1 MKIWKKKN
9 RTELVFKLGN
19 KLIKF
24 AQYKLMQEQDNIKS
38 NDKDYR
44 LYYLFKIIS
53 YDNIYKLLDNIS
65 EQVKFEVGESI
76 IRIIGDKTNLFTS
89 ELRTFNNNREVII
102 SISEEY
108 LHKLNISCINVTQ
121 LPMLVN
127 PNSPDK
133 NGNIYLIFMV
143 KQVIFIILLIL

>member
-1 MKIWKKKN
+1 LIIFQNKFKFWSWWKY
-9 RTELVFKLGN
+9 
-19 KLIKF
+19 
-24 AQYKLMQEQDNIKS
+24 YK
-38 NDKDYR
+38 
-44 LYYLFKIIS
+44 
-53 YDNIYKLLDNIS
+53 
-65 EQVKFEVGESI
+65 
-76 IRIIGDKTNLFTS
+76 IIGDKTNLFTS

-133 NGNIYLIFMV
+133 NGNYLPYIHGETSHIV
-143 KQVIFIILLIL
+143 